1 MARKGEVTVLHVHEG
16 NRQDFHLQQI
26 SLSTHAKY
34 FFYKF
39 FVISSSLKKCIVLES
54 ISVHQLKKNK
64 EKLQQ
69 NFAADPWNIL
79 KSLSNTVISYINY
92 KWYLLASD
100 ELFEFR

>member
-54 ISVHQLKKNK
+54 ISVHQFKKKQRKTTAEFCGRSLKYS
-64 EKLQQ
+64 EKSVKHCNQLHK
-69 NFAADPWNIL
+69 L
-79 KSLSNTVISYINY
+79 
-92 KWYLLASD
+92 
-100 ELFEFR
+100 